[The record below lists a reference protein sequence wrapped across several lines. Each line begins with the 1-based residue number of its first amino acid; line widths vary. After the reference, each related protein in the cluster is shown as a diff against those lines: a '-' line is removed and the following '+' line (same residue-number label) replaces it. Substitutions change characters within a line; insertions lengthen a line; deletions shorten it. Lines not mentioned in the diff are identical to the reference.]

1 MKKTL
6 SIVGKLRLMAA
17 MSMLILIA
25 VSGYMLLNQYQD
37 NRRDREIA
45 VRQTVEVGY
54 SILAWAHQLETSGSH
69 TREQAQQMAQQA
81 LQTVRYSG
89 NEYFWLQDM
98 NARVVMHPFRTD
110 LNGKDGSGIK
120 DPDGQAIFVMF
131 AQRAQK
137 SDGGGLV
144 EYQWPK
150 PGQDKPAP
158 KISYVK
164 GFAPWGWVLGSG
176 VYADDLRAQ
185 FLSSLW
191 RAAAVVVMAL
201 AINLLLVRNVY
212 RTVTKGLNKAIRVAR
227 VIAGRDLT
235 QKITIKGTDEI
246 SHLLQAMKDMSTGL
260 VETLHTVHSATE
272 QLAQA
277 SEQIASGN
285 MDLSSRTESTA
296 ANLEETAAS
305 MEELTGSVAHNAE
318 AARKAA
324 ERADQASAVATQGGE
339 AVARVVDTMNGI
351 TESSRQIADIIG
363 VIDGIAFQTNILA
376 LNAAVEAARAGEQ
389 GRGFAVVA
397 SEVRS
402 LAQRSAEAAKEI
414 KTLIHASVERVEQG
428 TTLVDKAGAT
438 MTEVVSAIRRVT
450 DIVGEISAA
459 SSEQSAGVAQVG
471 EAVTQMD
478 QATQQNAALVEQSAA
493 AADSLKVQAQQ
504 LVDAVAV
511 FRLLPG
517 EGHDAIAPEPGRQAR
532 RLTAA

>member
-1 MKKTL
+1 
-6 SIVGKLRLMAA
+6 MAA
-17 MSMLILIA
+17 VSTLILIA
-25 VSGYMLLNQYQD
+25 VSGYMLLTQYQ
-37 NRRDREIA
+37 NSRRDREIA
-45 VRQTVEVGY
+45 VRQTVEVGH

-69 TREQAQQMAQQA
+69 TREQAQQMAHQA

-227 VIAGRDLT
+227 AIAGRDLT

-305 MEELTGSVAHNAE
+305 MEELDATVKRNADNAAQANQLAMSASGVASQSGSVVS
-318 AARKAA
+318 
-324 ERADQASAVATQGGE
+324 DMVS
-339 AVARVVDTMNGI
+339 TMRDI
-351 TESSRQIADIIG
+351 QDSSRRIADIISG
-363 VIDGIAFQTNILA
+363 IDGIAFQTNILA

-397 SEVRS
+397 SEVRG
-402 LAQRSAEAAKEI
+402 LAQRSAAAAKEI
-414 KTLIHASVERVEQG
+414 KTLIDDSVAKVGIGTQLVERAG
-428 TTLVDKAGAT
+428 TTMGD
-438 MTEVVSAIRRVT
+438 VVQGVKSVT
-450 DIVGEISAA
+450 AMVAEISAA
-459 SSEQSAGVAQVG
+459 SSEQSAGIAQVNQ
-471 EAVTQMD
+471 AVTQMD
-478 QATQQNAALVEQSAA
+478 QGTQQNAALVEEALAA
-493 AADSLKVQAQQ
+493 AQSLSQQALALSQ
-504 LVDAVAV
+504 VVGKFRVA
-511 FRLLPG
+511 
-517 EGHDAIAPEPGRQAR
+517 
-532 RLTAA
+532 